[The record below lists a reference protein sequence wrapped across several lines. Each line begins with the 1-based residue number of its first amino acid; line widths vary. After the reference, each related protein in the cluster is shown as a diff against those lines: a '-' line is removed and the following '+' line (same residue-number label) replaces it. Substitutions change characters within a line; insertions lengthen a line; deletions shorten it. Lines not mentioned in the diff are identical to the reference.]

1 MLFIK
6 LKNILNILKT
16 YKNIFIFLLFILIVY
31 IIYKLNKNKNKN
43 FETNSYLENYGNKLK
58 SNIDLLSIKNSK
70 QQKYKIQNIEYH
82 PLIKKVSN
90 VIIGRYK
97 LKNKDIIKIV
107 YYNVNEYILVNI
119 CKKDNKKN
127 KNLDNI
133 LNDKYKLN
141 EVTDKTTLN
150 VSRILFDIVNDP
162 LTKIFI
168 GQYIINKSN
177 SNFEINNI
185 YKGIIDI
192 AKNSKYSV
200 DIRMNAVDIL
210 NLSNNKKYIEIS
222 KTLIQSIRNIR
233 TENVNQTFDN
243 HLNTVINNVKTKKQN
258 QIQINKNTNIPQQGL
273 GNIPQ
278 QGLGNIPQQNIELLV
293 DIDGNTF
300 PIPPDIDIPPLQ
312 RQIEIKK
319 PSRSI
324 YEDGQNVH
332 NTKINES
339 TLNTASEL
347 INKYNPTTRIE
358 YTYYK
363 KLYKDEKIK
372 KIENSIHRINT
383 DTSTFGKGFNLY
395 SVFQSLLNLIEQHP
409 QKNELNERLIDELID
424 MSNKCSTGHLS
435 RLINVL
441 QGFETNLKIKV
452 EIDIKD
458 EIYAKIKHLIEKNIM
473 EQENMDEIMEDILS
487 ENKTIYIEFV
497 KNIINDNI
505 SEMLNEY
512 KNVDNKD
519 VIKEIINALD
529 KYTGTTNNFLF
540 LKKYLH

>member
-278 QGLGNIPQQNIELLV
+278 QNIELLV